1 MANKLFLGGVSPN
14 TTTEMLREH
23 FGKYGPIS
31 DAIVMMKDGKSR
43 GFGFVTYE
51 SPESIP
57 LVLAE
62 EQIIDD
68 RTIDVKQAV
77 PQGGGAQAYG
87 VMPGRMP
94 YGAIAQPAFIP
105 FGGPVPTTPSRAV
118 VGPQACDKVFIGG
131 LPQTTADET
140 VRDYFAQYG
149 NIIDCVVMKD
159 KESGRSR
166 GFGFVQYDNTD
177 SVEAVI
183 RDYAKHTIDGK
194 WIEAKKAVPQNKGAG
209 KGAAGG
215 GAYVTAASAGKGAQ
229 QYFDPAAYAAAYGGA
244 YSAAP
249 PNYAALGYDAAAAYA
264 SFYGAPAAAA
274 FGAYGAYGA
283 APTSA
288 AAYAAA
294 ARAAPGAAGRAR
306 PY

>member
-1 MANKLFLGGVSPN
+1 MANKLFLGGLSPN
-14 TTTEMLREH
+14 TSTEALHEH
-23 FGKYGPIS
+23 FGKYGPLT

-43 GFGFVTYE
+43 GFGFVTFE
-51 SPESIP
+51 SPESIS

-62 EQIIDD
+62 EQILDD
-68 RTIDVKQAV
+68 RTVDVKPAV
-77 PQGGGAQAYG
+77 PQGGGGGAAYG
-87 VMPGRMP
+87 AARGVPMMAPGGFIP
-94 YGAIAQPAFIP
+94 YGGAVAATPARQAA
-105 FGGPVPTTPSRAV
+105 GPM
-118 VGPQACDKVFIGG
+118 ACDKVFIGG

-149 NIIDCVVMKD
+149 TIIDCVVMKD

-183 RDYAKHTIDGK
+183 QDYAKHTIDGK
-194 WIEAKKAVPQNKGAG
+194 WIEAKKAVPQNKGSG
-209 KGAAGG
+209 KGVAPPSAGAYAAGAYAQG
-215 GAYVTAASAGKGAQ
+215 GGKGAQ
-229 QYFDPAAYAAAYGGA
+229 YFDAATAAAYAAYSGA

-264 SFYGAPAAAA
+264 SFYANPAAAA
-274 FGAYGAYGA
+274 YGAYGAYGA
-283 APTSA
+283 APA

-294 ARAAPGAAGRAR
+294 AGARAR